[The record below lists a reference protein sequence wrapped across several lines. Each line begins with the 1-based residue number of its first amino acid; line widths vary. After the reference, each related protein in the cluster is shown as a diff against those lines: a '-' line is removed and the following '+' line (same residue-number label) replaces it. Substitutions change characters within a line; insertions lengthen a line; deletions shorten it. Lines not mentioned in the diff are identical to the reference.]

1 MGQLKSYIRP
11 FYGYMLLT
19 VMIKLFGAVV
29 ELLIPYLLQTMIDDV
44 VPTGRRDWILL
55 CGGGMILCAVVCVVS
70 NIVANRMS
78 AQSAGGI
85 TLRVR
90 HDLFQRL
97 EGLSARQLDE
107 LTISSAVSR
116 LTSDTY
122 NVNQLLARMQR
133 LGIRGPIL
141 LLGGVIITMCM
152 DMGLALVLIATLPII
167 ALVVYFVTKTSVPL
181 YTKEQGILD
190 DVVRVVQENITGI
203 RVIKA
208 LSKSDHER
216 KRFNRVNDYLSD
228 TDQKVGGI
236 TAITN
241 PAATLVLNLGLT
253 GVVLVGG
260 LPGEL
265 GGGEARGDHCLH
277 ELFYHDSQRYVGGD
291 QNFHHLV
298 QRPGQRQA
306 GGPGPGHAGGFDGAA
321 WQKTGGE
328 ACLPGISARV
338 LFLRRHRE

>member
-152 DMGLALVLIATLPII
+152 DMGLALVLIACII
-167 ALVVYFVTKTSVPL
+167 LTKKKML
-181 YTKEQGILD
+181 
-190 DVVRVVQENITGI
+190 
-203 RVIKA
+203 
-208 LSKSDHER
+208 
-216 KRFNRVNDYLSD
+216 
-228 TDQKVGGI
+228 
-236 TAITN
+236 
-241 PAATLVLNLGLT
+241 
-253 GVVLVGG
+253 
-260 LPGEL
+260 
-265 GGGEARGDHCLH
+265 
-277 ELFYHDSQRYVGGD
+277 
-291 QNFHHLV
+291 
-298 QRPGQRQA
+298 
-306 GGPGPGHAGGFDGAA
+306 
-321 WQKTGGE
+321 
-328 ACLPGISARV
+328 
-338 LFLRRHRE
+338 